1 MKKNHKE
8 EMKINRLIVDFDGT
22 LVNTVKAI
30 TELYNEDFCA
40 YKKFKK
46 VDWLSVNTW
55 GFEELSCASEKYIDT
70 YFNQPRFF
78 EKLEFMPGA
87 VEALYELKHIFSEII
102 VVSMGYSPNLR
113 LKKFWMNEHLP
124 EIKFLGCNLK
134 KYPDKSHIDM
144 RRDFLIDDS
153 SKNLFTSNAT
163 TKICYGLERSWNSD
177 WTGTRCKNWN
187 DFIDYIYEGV
197 EYD

>member
-1 MKKNHKE
+1 MND
-8 EMKINRLIVDFDGT
+8 INRLIVDFDGT
-22 LVNTVKAI
+22 LVNTVKKI

-46 VDWLSVNTW
+46 IDWLSINSW
-55 GFEELSCASEKYIDT
+55 DFDELSCANKEYVNT

-78 EKLEFMPGA
+78 DGLEFMPGA
-87 VEALYELKHIFSEII
+87 VEALWELKNVFNDII

-113 LKKFWMNEHLP
+113 LKKFWMKEYLP
-124 EIKFLGCNLK
+124 DIKFVGCNFK

-144 RRDFLIDDS
+144 RGDFILDDS
-153 SKNLFTSNAT
+153 SKNLHTSNAS
-163 TKICYGLERSWNSD
+163 TKICYGLERAWNYD
-177 WTGTRCKNWN
+177 WEGTRCKNWN

-197 EYD
+197 IIDGFE